1 MSTPSQSESLV
12 RQTRYRSPHPA
23 EEAGDQAAVV
33 PAPVLVQDVP
43 VPARVAGDKHSTLF
57 LEVNHEYLY

>member
-1 MSTPSQSESLV
+1 MSTPLQSVLLV
-12 RQTRYRSPHPA
+12 RQTRHRSPHPV

-43 VPARVAGDKHSTLF
+43 VPARVAGDKHWMLF
-57 LEVNHEYLY
+57 LKVNHEYLY